1 MEKLSS
7 EIKELLKKMKEL
19 KITHYKNDNGNEE
32 IIVNNQKITLKQEGG
47 FNNMDDSSS
56 DLFSETSNIKQNGGY
71 SITSEM
77 NFPLK
82 SNLSETSNIKQN
94 GGYSITSEMNFPLK
108 SNLSETSVFKK
119 TSDIYSMTSD
129 LKDINFKGGYS
140 KDYDTLQSLTE
151 LEDSQLDLDIFHKSN
166 SLQKGG
172 SINMK
177 QKLNAIGINSS
188 STSSVCE

>member
-56 DLFSETSNIKQNGGY
+56 DLF
-71 SITSEM
+71 
-77 NFPLK
+77 
-82 SNLSETSNIKQN
+82 SETSNIKQN